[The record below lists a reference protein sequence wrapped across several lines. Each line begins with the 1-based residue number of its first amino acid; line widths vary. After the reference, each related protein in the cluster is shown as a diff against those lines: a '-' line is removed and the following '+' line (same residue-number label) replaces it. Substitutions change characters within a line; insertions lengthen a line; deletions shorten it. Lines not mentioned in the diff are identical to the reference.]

1 MCVVRNNVILVCE
14 EAEKKGELCVIV
26 KKNIM
31 YGEIY
36 KIELRNKTV
45 YVKVTDVYDGYVV
58 VEVLKPSVTPDK
70 VIMVFEKAYE
80 GYIFFS

>member
-1 MCVVRNNVILVCE
+1 MCVVKGNVILVCE
-14 EAEKKGELCVIV
+14 EAEKKGEICISVRKDIV
-26 KKNIM
+26 

-36 KIELRNKTV
+36 RIELRNKTV

-58 VEVLKPSVTPDK
+58 VDVLKPLITPDK
-70 VIMVFEKAYE
+70 VVMVFEKAYE